1 MSACWLLVAVGGEP
15 SEIAVFVDDIEVVVG
30 LTIER
35 HANVDRMQELVFLHV
50 VARDV
55 DVVAAESVA
64 TLSSEVQRLTVTHH
78 KRIVDTR
85 KLSVVV
91 DTFQ

>member
-1 MSACWLLVAVGGEP
+1 
-15 SEIAVFVDDIEVVVG
+15 
-30 LTIER
+30 
-35 HANVDRMQELVFLHV
+35 MQELVFLRV

-55 DVVAAESVA
+55 NVVAAESVA

-78 KRIVDTR
+78 EGIVDTR

-91 DTFQ
+91 DAFQLLRLRPVVR